1 MSIILA
7 VVAVAALAWAA
18 AVAPWRKLGD
28 AEAIGVYAAVFG
40 VLVVLRVADIA
51 LAPGISLHFLGAM
64 LATLMFGWACAVLAL
79 AAATV
84 LAAMIEGQG
93 MAMLLVEFACGA
105 LVPVLAGWW
114 LLAATRRWLPRNP
127 FAFFLGAGF
136 GGGALTLA
144 LALLAKA
151 AWLALAGDMSGEVIV
166 ANHLVPLPAMMFG
179 EGFLTGGAAAIL
191 AAYRPRWIA
200 MFDDGF
206 YLPPPSDGHD

>member
-1 MSIILA
+1 LSIVLA
-7 VVAVAALAWAA
+7 LAALAACAWAA

-28 AEAIGVYAAVFG
+28 VEAVAVYAG
-40 VLVVLRVADIA
+40 VVVALAVLRIADIS
-51 LAPGISLHFLGAM
+51 LAPGVSLHFLGAM
-64 LATLMFGWACAVLAL
+64 LATLMFGWAFAVLAL
-79 AAATV
+79 AAAT
-84 LAAMIEGQG
+84 LAAALVEGQG
-93 MAMLLVEFACGA
+93 MAMLLVEFAFGA

-127 FAFFLGAGF
+127 FVFFLAAGF

-144 LALLAKA
+144 LALIAKA
-151 AWLALAGDMSGEVIV
+151 GWLALLGAMPVEVIV
-166 ANHLVPLPAMMFG
+166 ANYLVPVPAMMFG

-206 YLPPPSDGHD
+206 YLTPPDDGHG

>member
-1 MSIILA
+1 LSLFLA
-7 VVAVAALAWAA
+7 LTALATLAWAA
-18 AVAPWRKLGD
+18 LAAPWRKLGD
-28 AEAIGVYAAVFG
+28 VEAIAVF
-40 VLVVLRVADIA
+40 VAMIAALAVLRIADIA

-79 AAATV
+79 AFATAA
-84 LAAMIEGQG
+84 AALVDGQG
-93 MAMLLVEFACGA
+93 MGMLLVEFAFGA

-136 GGGALTLA
+136 GGGAATLA
-144 LALLAKA
+144 LAVLAKA
-151 AWLALAGDMSGEVIV
+151 AWLALAGSVPHAVLV
-166 ANHLVPLPAMMFG
+166 ANYVVPVPAMMFG
-179 EGFLTGGAAAIL
+179 EGFFTGGAAAIL

-206 YLPPPSDGHD
+206 YLHGSDDRHD